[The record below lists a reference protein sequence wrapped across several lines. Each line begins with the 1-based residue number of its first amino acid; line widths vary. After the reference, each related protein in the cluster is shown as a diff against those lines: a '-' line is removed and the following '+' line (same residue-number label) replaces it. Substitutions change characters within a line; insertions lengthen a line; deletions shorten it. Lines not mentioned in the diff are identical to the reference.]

1 MCLSIKLINVILEQ
15 IYWQKLLK
23 ANSKKRTMKKLWL
36 DSCTKTA
43 FSYNVIYQQC
53 DGVSIG
59 SSLAPVLASIILTE
73 FEKVVVTSLMKS
85 GNLTFCCRCVDDTSV
100 LVKEDEI
107 DKMLKAFNS
116 FQSKLRFTVDKFE
129 IEDVHFLD
137 LWQSS

>member
-1 MCLSIKLINVILEQ
+1 
-15 IYWQKLLK
+15 
-23 ANSKKRTMKKLWL
+23 MKKLLL

-73 FEKVVVTSLMKS
+73 FEKVAVTPLMKS
-85 GNLTFCCRCVDDTSV
+85 GNLTFCCRYVDDTSV

-116 FQSKLRFTVDKFE
+116 FQNKLRFTVDKFE

-137 LWQSS
+137 L